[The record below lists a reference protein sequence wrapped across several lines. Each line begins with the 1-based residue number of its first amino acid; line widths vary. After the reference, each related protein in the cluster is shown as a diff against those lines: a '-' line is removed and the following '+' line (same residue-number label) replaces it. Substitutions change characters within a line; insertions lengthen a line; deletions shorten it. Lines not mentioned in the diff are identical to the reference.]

1 MEGFFGKILKYILPE
16 LTTETSLIVAAPD
29 GLVGVERHVGGDD
42 DVVHRRKFLNVDATI
57 FFLRR
62 QRYDEIS

>member
-1 MEGFFGKILKYILPE
+1 MHILPE

-42 DVVHRRKFLNVDATI
+42 DVVHQGKFLIVGRQKLFFSVATI
-57 FFLRR
+57 ATK
-62 QRYDEIS
+62 